1 MSADD
6 PSATSIRAQERRARL
21 LGGLIP
27 IVALIASVVLAIWL
41 PIPHWWPAWAPQGQ
55 QGEAV
60 ALTLFLVLVFPV
72 LLLVGIAWEVRAR
85 PAPAELVAELSSSP
99 IDLHDDQ
106 VRLDDDVL
114 GSCSGGFI
122 TSTFAH
128 YGTVLVVEAVRTGL
142 RMRRTR
148 WPAFRSADIEEL
160 SIRWSAIRFVREVAI
175 GRPRPAVAFVLEARG
190 RRFAI
195 WAAPK
200 QSYKMAGLL
209 DRRQDGDFET

>member
-1 MSADD
+1 MLRRLYHLNLCPLRNSAG
-6 PSATSIRAQERRARL
+6 RR
-21 LGGLIP
+21 GC
-27 IVALIASVVLAIWL
+27 AL
-41 PIPHWWPAWAPQGQ
+41 
-55 QGEAV
+55 
-60 ALTLFLVLVFPV
+60 
-72 LLLVGIAWEVRAR
+72 
-85 PAPAELVAELSSSP
+85 
-99 IDLHDDQ
+99 
-106 VRLDDDVL
+106 
-114 GSCSGGFI
+114 
-122 TSTFAH
+122 
-128 YGTVLVVEAVRTGL
+128 GL